1 MQVNKRTIAF
11 ALVLLA
17 LIVAIVALGVHFEP
31 ISEQHTNSSP
41 TPNPSPSPN
50 ATSQLTSPSPFPISS
65 STTNASF
72 DEPLSFFA
80 ITSPS
85 NTTYRSNI
93 LSLNVTGQVIR
104 ATNIELFMNYSI
116 DGQESFPFPIIEQPR
131 SPNDQYVGIITGTIT
146 LQKLTE
152 GSHSITVFGDLKA
165 NDLDH
170 LSQAKVYFTIDSN
183 LIKQM

>member
-1 MQVNKRTIAF
+1 MQVNKRTIAY

-17 LIVAIVALGVHFEP
+17 LIVAIVALGVHFAP

-50 ATSQLTSPSPFPISS
+50 ATSQLTSQSPFPISS

-85 NTTYRSNI
+85 NATYSSNI
-93 LSLNVTGQVIR
+93 LSLNITGQVIR
-104 ATNIELFMNYSI
+104 ANNIELFMNYSI
-116 DGQESFPFPIIEQPR
+116 DGQESLPFPVIEQPR
-131 SPNDQYVGIITGTIT
+131 SLNDPYVGIITETIT
-146 LQKLTE
+146 LQKLSE
-152 GSHSITVFGDLKA
+152 GSHNITVFANLKA

-170 LSQAKVYFTIDSN
+170 LAQAKVYFTINSKLD
-183 LIKQM
+183 